1 MLNVTEQAQ
10 AKIKEFLSAQNGP
23 NLVRV
28 YIQGYG

>member
-10 AKIKEFLSAQNGP
+10 EKIREFLSSHAGP